1 MPPRRA
7 FLSRQAG
14 DQTSSIVTPAGKIQ
28 NPVIRRHYET
38 LLDPVHGGPTI
49 RSGKL
54 IPTAFAAHEQF
65 RDGYRL
71 RCITGE
77 QLLFDEQTGRLV
89 SSWRFELVQPVKPRR
104 AERQFDCK
112 TARSDPCRPA
122 RQYLFGAR
130 AGLPETTLQLH
141 RKFSEPSKNPG
152 RLLPF
157 RIDCRS
163 PLRQK
168 VYQHKSRFIR
178 GLRFLRPLV
187 PPS

>member
-14 DQTSSIVTPAGKIQ
+14 DQTSSIVTPASKIQ

-54 IPTAFAAHEQF
+54 IPTAFAAHEQC

-77 QLLFDEQTGRLV
+77 QLHFDEQTGRLV
-89 SSWRFELVQPVKPRR
+89 SSWRFELVQSVKPRR
-104 AERQFDCK
+104 ARPNTSSIGRPLAPIRVGPLDSIFLGRALACQKQRCNCTESLLSPPRTWEDCLCFEL
-112 TARSDPCRPA
+112 TAR
-122 RQYLFGAR
+122 
-130 AGLPETTLQLH
+130 
-141 RKFSEPSKNPG
+141 
-152 RLLPF
+152 
-157 RIDCRS
+157 
-163 PLRQK
+163 LR
-168 VYQHKSRFIR
+168 
-178 GLRFLRPLV
+178 
-187 PPS
+187 